1 MKIFNSQIK
10 PILLYGSEVWRP
22 YSNFDYDT
30 WDKNKIERTHT
41 QFLKR
46 SLGCNYQTSN
56 IMARGEV
63 GARPLLVDVIK
74 RVISY
79 ISNIKVRKRTIA
91 YSAYDYETKNDTV
104 PNFNTYVTKFNLSNQ
119 DLYVLQKGKVSS
131 ICQDNY
137 DRRWGDDIR
146 DSPKAVSY
154 GIFKNTVSL
163 EKYLYQIRNTK
174 YRIALSRFR
183 LSNHNLLIE
192 KGRHMRPRLDR
203 NERKCFLCKDV
214 VEDEKHFITKCPLYS
229 KERNFLYQSLEKSSI
244 HFNSLT
250 TDEQKFIFIMTNED
264 TNVMNDL
271 SKYICNSFLIR
282 DKLILYFF
290 S

>member
-10 PILLYGSEVWRP
+10 PILLYGSEVWGP

-41 QFLKR
+41 QFLKW

-104 PNFNTYVTKFNLSNQ
+104 PNFNT
-119 DLYVLQKGKVSS
+119 
-131 ICQDNY
+131 
-137 DRRWGDDIR
+137 
-146 DSPKAVSY
+146 
-154 GIFKNTVSL
+154 
-163 EKYLYQIRNTK
+163 
-174 YRIALSRFR
+174 
-183 LSNHNLLIE
+183 
-192 KGRHMRPRLDR
+192 
-203 NERKCFLCKDV
+203 
-214 VEDEKHFITKCPLYS
+214 
-229 KERNFLYQSLEKSSI
+229 
-244 HFNSLT
+244 
-250 TDEQKFIFIMTNED
+250 
-264 TNVMNDL
+264 
-271 SKYICNSFLIR
+271 
-282 DKLILYFF
+282 
-290 S
+290 